1 MIADERFERDFLA
14 VFEDIFGWGIEIA
27 DADGPATLEEW
38 DSLAQIRLVHELE
51 SRFGVRLP
59 DSALL
64 EEQSVGSLK
73 ALVLERVGEGN
84 GNG

>member
-1 MIADERFERDFLA
+1 MSVDEQFERDFQT
-14 VFEDIFGWGIEIA
+14 VFEDVLGWGVVVGDE
-27 DADGPATLEEW
+27 DSPKTLEGW

-73 ALVLERVGEGN
+73 AIVLEHVC
-84 GNG
+84 

>member
-1 MIADERFERDFLA
+1 MIADEQFERDFQT
-14 VFEDIFGWGIEIA
+14 VFEDVFGWGVEIG
-27 DADGPATLEEW
+27 DQDGPATIEEW

-59 DSALL
+59 DAALL

-73 ALVLERVGEGN
+73 ALVLAHGD
-84 GNG
+84 